1 MTSSQDADD
10 RLRAAFRS
18 LSADGRTDCSREE
31 LERVWRAVSGELPAD
46 ERHEIVDRMA
56 TQPAVAEAWRVAHE
70 LRAAQQERLG
80 NGAELAAR
88 SWRPAWIGLAALL
101 VLSVGAGLLQLRR
114 APTDTFRDPGRA
126 VVEPLVTSDATLPRD
141 RFVLRWKPGPDG
153 SRYQVRVTTDDL
165 RVLTTATDLTAPEL
179 IVPPERLA
187 ELAAGAR
194 VLWQVVVAMPGG
206 ETISSETFVVRVQ

>member
-18 LSADGRTDCSREE
+18 LSAEGRTDCSREE

-46 ERHEIVDRMA
+46 GRHEIVDRMA
-56 TQPAVAEAWRVAHE
+56 SQPAVAEAWRIAHE

-80 NGAELAAR
+80 NGAESAAR

-114 APTDTFRDPGRA
+114 EPADTFRDPGRY

-141 RFVLRWKPGPDG
+141 RFVLRWKPGPEG
-153 SRYQVRVTTDDL
+153 SRYKVTVTNDDL
-165 RVLTTATDLTAPEL
+165 RVLMTAADLTAPEL
-179 IVPPERLA
+179 TVPPERIS

>member
-56 TQPAVAEAWRVAHE
+56 TQPAVAEAWRIAHE
-70 LRAAQQERLG
+70 LRAAQLERLE
-80 NGAELAAR
+80 NGAERAAR

-101 VLSVGAGLLQLRR
+101 VLSVGVGLLQLRR
-114 APTDTFRDPGRA
+114 APTDTFRDTGRT
-126 VVEPLVTSDATLPRD
+126 VVEPLIASDAALPRD

-179 IVPPERLA
+179 TVPPERLSD
-187 ELAAGAR
+187 LAAGAR
-194 VLWQVVVAMPGG
+194 VLWQVVVALPGG
-206 ETISSETFVVRVQ
+206 ETASSETFVVRVQ

>member
-1 MTSSQDADD
+1 MTSSEDKDD

-18 LSADGRTDCSREE
+18 LSADGRTDCSKEE

-56 TQPAVAEAWRVAHE
+56 TQPAVAEAWRIAHE

-80 NGAELAAR
+80 NSAEPAAR

-114 APTDTFRDPGRA
+114 PPTDTFRDPGRY
-126 VVEPLVTSDATLPRD
+126 VVEPLVISDATLPRD
-141 RFVLRWKPGPDG
+141 RFVLRWKPG
-153 SRYQVRVTTDDL
+153 T
-165 RVLTTATDLTAPEL
+165 
-179 IVPPERLA
+179 
-187 ELAAGAR
+187 
-194 VLWQVVVAMPGG
+194 
-206 ETISSETFVVRVQ
+206 